1 MIQAYIT
8 NPTAFPLR
16 AEEPW
21 RVVENLCETIS
32 RLIATLGDE
41 YAIELFSFPSP
52 PPRVTH
58 PEAVGLRHLAFEV
71 DNIV

>member
-41 YAIELFSFPSP
+41 YAIREGVAIHSTQTFIPM
-52 PPRVTH
+52 
-58 PEAVGLRHLAFEV
+58 
-71 DNIV
+71 